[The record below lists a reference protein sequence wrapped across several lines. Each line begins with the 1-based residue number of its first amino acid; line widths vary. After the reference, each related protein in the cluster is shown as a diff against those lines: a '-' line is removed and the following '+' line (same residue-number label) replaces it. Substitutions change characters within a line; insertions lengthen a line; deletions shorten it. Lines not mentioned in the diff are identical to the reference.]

1 MLESTTRIAVSALF
15 VAAMWTVG
23 GTRSYAAPL
32 EEILVTA
39 QKRVQ
44 SLQDV
49 PIAINAVRGDEMR
62 DGAIDKL
69 ENLAPSIPTFALQ
82 EGFGLDGMFIRGIGS
97 GINFGFEQA
106 VGLVLDGFV
115 YGRSRFGRAQFLDI
129 ERVEV
134 LKGPQG
140 ALIGKNTTAGAIN
153 ITTNKPN
160 QEFEAWATA
169 GLHVDGTEG
178 YTAEGAISGGV
189 TEAVSARLAVI
200 HENLDGFFDNYETGD
215 DDQNVEDTIARLSVL
230 IEPTDSLSMLLSG
243 TLGDLDRQ
251 GRTLEN
257 RLCSANYLGFLAA
270 NGVSEPNC
278 REDYRRNADNK
289 RNGIPDESNE
299 TDFSIFNLTLDWAFE
314 AFTLTSLTGF
324 AEYDYLEKGDNDRSP
339 VENISSDL
347 GEDYEQF
354 SQELRLVSEVG
365 GRYDWILGGY
375 FQHTEQDTLFNL
387 HVDANPLGAPLAL
400 NRHIVTD
407 QESDIYSVFGQLNWH
422 LSDSWT
428 LTFDGRY
435 TREEKEAEQTQ
446 FPTEIYNDAVQ
457 IPGPGT
463 GGPAGAFNEHM
474 VIGDR
479 TENDFSPGVTVQWSP
494 NDDSMYYVSAK
505 KGFKGGGFDHNL
517 SAGTDLPQSEIEDLF
532 EFEEEEVLAFELGGK
547 LVLADGAAN
556 LNFALF
562 RSEFDDLQVSTLT
575 GPGTFNVGNAASAIT
590 QGLEVDAKWQV
601 TDNLRLS
608 LAGALL
614 DGEYDDYPDAPC
626 SEFQKGNNP
635 SGIVTCPDPVTGTQD
650 LSDKT
655 LQYSPDWSYA
665 LAAEYIQPIANL
677 ELIGAVQLY
686 GQDDSALALDLDP
699 NTFQDAYHKLDARV
713 TLQREDGR
721 WAVSLVGRNLTDKR
735 TANWAND
742 FPVFVG
748 SYWSILEPPR
758 VITLQGTLR
767 F

>member
-1 MLESTTRIAVSALF
+1 
-15 VAAMWTVG
+15 
-23 GTRSYAAPL
+23 
-32 EEILVTA
+32 
-39 QKRVQ
+39 
-44 SLQDV
+44 
-49 PIAINAVRGDEMR
+49 
-62 DGAIDKL
+62 
-69 ENLAPSIPTFALQ
+69 
-82 EGFGLDGMFIRGIGS
+82 
-97 GINFGFEQA
+97 
-106 VGLVLDGFV
+106 
-115 YGRSRFGRAQFLDI
+115 
-129 ERVEV
+129 
-134 LKGPQG
+134 
-140 ALIGKNTTAGAIN
+140 
-153 ITTNKPN
+153 
-160 QEFEAWATA
+160 
-169 GLHVDGTEG
+169 
-178 YTAEGAISGGV
+178 
-189 TEAVSARLAVI
+189 
-200 HENLDGFFDNYETGD
+200 
-215 DDQNVEDTIARLSVL
+215 
-230 IEPTDSLSMLLSG
+230 
-243 TLGDLDRQ
+243 
-251 GRTLEN
+251 
-257 RLCSANYLGFLAA
+257 
-270 NGVSEPNC
+270 
-278 REDYRRNADNK
+278 
-289 RNGIPDESNE
+289 
-299 TDFSIFNLTLDWAFE
+299 
-314 AFTLTSLTGF
+314 
-324 AEYDYLEKGDNDRSP
+324 
-339 VENISSDL
+339 
-347 GEDYEQF
+347 
-354 SQELRLVSEVG
+354 
-365 GRYDWILGGY
+365 
-375 FQHTEQDTLFNL
+375 
-387 HVDANPLGAPLAL
+387 
-400 NRHIVTD
+400 
-407 QESDIYSVFGQLNWH
+407 
-422 LSDSWT
+422 
-428 LTFDGRY
+428 
-435 TREEKEAEQTQ
+435 
-446 FPTEIYNDAVQ
+446 
-457 IPGPGT
+457 
-463 GGPAGAFNEHM
+463 M